1 MCCGEDKYSSTNVQT
16 GHDISPNLAKD
27 LRWIL
32 FLVNKFY
39 NHSENVNIQMLKG
52 KGVYTEVY
60 SESSQTSKKK
70 FNVKTGN
77 GFQQLTNFA
86 KTSIL
91 NVGKVS

>member
-1 MCCGEDKYSSTNVQT
+1 
-16 GHDISPNLAKD
+16 
-27 LRWIL
+27 
-32 FLVNKFY
+32 
-39 NHSENVNIQMLKG
+39 MLKG